1 MLQQQML
8 SMAQIVDRHEGTNL
22 ADQIA
27 AGIMGGAPVAAI
39 SGSTTPAD
47 KVRETEALGGKA
59 AEPSVTKKARERV
72 AESTSPT

>member
-1 MLQQQML
+1 
-8 SMAQIVDRHEGTNL
+8 MAQIVDRHEGTNL

-47 KVRETEALGGKA
+47 KVRETEALGGETT
-59 AEPSVTKKARERV
+59 EPSVTKKARERV